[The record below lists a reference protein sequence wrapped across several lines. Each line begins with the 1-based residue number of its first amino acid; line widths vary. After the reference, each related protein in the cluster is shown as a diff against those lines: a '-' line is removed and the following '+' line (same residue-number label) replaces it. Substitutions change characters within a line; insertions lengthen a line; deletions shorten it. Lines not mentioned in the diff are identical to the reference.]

1 MRATTASGQNTDQ
14 GGYALILVMVS
25 MIILTILGVTAISVA
40 QMDMKIAQNLRHHR
54 QLVYGALAG
63 QDHAR
68 EIFADGAVD
77 LPDTYTAA
85 AQETIVNRCTTDWI
99 SSASGAIESPNVLD
113 SNGFSLATYSVAVC
127 AASCGQVAVGNDLD
141 AGKNAQVSSF
151 TLDVVATGT
160 SPAGVSAQATVGG
173 FIYDQIEGSCN
184 GF

>member
-1 MRATTASGQNTDQ
+1 MRATHAFDDRTGQ

-25 MIILTILGVTAISVA
+25 MVILTILGVTAISVA

-54 QLVYGALAG
+54 QLVYGAVAG

-77 LPDTYTAA
+77 LPDTYMTAA
-85 AQETIVNRCTTDWI
+85 QQTVVNRCTTDWI
-99 SSASGAIESPNVLD
+99 STAASAIEAPNVLD
-113 SNGFSLATYSVAVC
+113 SNGFSLATYNVSVC

-141 AGKNAQVSSF
+141 AGKPSQVAGF

>member
-1 MRATTASGQNTDQ
+1 MRGTHTHRTIPGQ

-25 MIILTILGVTAISVA
+25 MVILTILGVTAISVA

-68 EIFADGAVD
+68 EIFADGSVD
-77 LPDTYTAA
+77 LPDTYMTA
-85 AQETIVNRCTTDWI
+85 AQETAVPRCTTEWVGTAGT
-99 SSASGAIESPNVLD
+99 SIEAPNVLD
-113 SNGFSLATYSVAVC
+113 SNGFSLSTYTVAVC

-141 AGKNAQVSSF
+141 AGRPSQVAGF

-173 FIYDQIEGSCN
+173 FVYDQIEGSCN